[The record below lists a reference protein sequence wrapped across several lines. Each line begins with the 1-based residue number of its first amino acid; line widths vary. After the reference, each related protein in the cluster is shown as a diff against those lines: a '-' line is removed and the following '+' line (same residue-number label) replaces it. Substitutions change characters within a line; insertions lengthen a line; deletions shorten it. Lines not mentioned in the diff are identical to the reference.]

1 MYSIWPTHAQS
12 WSPHDK
18 CLILIRNKLTGDKTD
33 CVLEKGN
40 SNKNFK
46 YYLSSLRRK
55 NLNRVMLAQFNINS
69 IRNKFDLL
77 AEGIKGRVDA
87 LMISET
93 KIGETF

>member
-1 MYSIWPTHAQS
+1 MYSIWSTHTQS
-12 WSPHDK
+12 RSPQNK
-18 CLILIRNKLTGDKTD
+18 CLTLIRNKLTGYKTD

-46 YYLSSLRRK
+46 YYWSFLRRK
-55 NLNRVMLAQFNINS
+55 NLNRVMVAQLNINS
-69 IRNKFDLL
+69 IWNKFDLF

-87 LMISET
+87 LMISKT